1 MDSLD
6 RENQF
11 PTQHRVKR
19 IKLTHKRSFQHT
31 VKSRALSFSNHNA
44 SLERQNNKRPRTDDL
59 CKMPLKKR
67 CLTPLR
73 STIVQQTTFNQ
84 TPSKPIKR
92 KEKRDLWKDRKF
104 TSSLDLNY
112 KKKLEMRHGD
122 KIKNKRGCVIMEH
135 VRKRKNVSNCL
146 SSNLYE
152 TNPSTIFDGKIVK
165 VHWSSQQQKLHE
177 DFYIT
182 TDKGIYAWKPKTSEV
197 KLLHQTKV
205 ADSIL
210 HPDGRY
216 IFIVTG
222 NGVGFVY
229 DISDDIVIW
238 STCCV
243 SDTSCIAWYKN
254 SLFLGTTTGFLYSAK
269 CPNAKFFTKEI
280 HLQGERIQKLA
291 SAFKYLALATDR
303 KIRLFENFSFVQEYG
318 LNSKNIL
325 WSPFHDHLFFI
336 QTTPFQLC
344 LTDFQKEVAREISY
358 TVVDVT
364 WLRKKLVI
372 ASKTKIYFYQYDVSQ
387 FNKQFVEVQCL
398 GFPHGSINQICGGE
412 GNVLGVVYNDRQ
424 FCTLSTGSSKRKEH
438 KSTQRKGQIS
448 QFDDLFSTFNTIR

>member
-1 MDSLD
+1 MSLDSLD

-11 PTQHRVKR
+11 PLQHRVKR
-19 IKLTHKRSFQHT
+19 IKLTHKRSFAA
-31 VKSRALSFSNHNA
+31 KSRALSFSNQNA
-44 SLERQNNKRPRTDDL
+44 SKSLERQNNKRPRTDV

-73 STIVQQTTFNQ
+73 STIVQQTYGPTTLNR
-84 TPSKPIKR
+84 TPSKPVK
-92 KEKRDLWKDRKF
+92 RKF

-112 KKKLEMRHGD
+112 KKKLDMRHGN
-122 KIKNKRGCVIMEH
+122 KIKNKQGCVVMEH
-135 VRKRKNVSNCL
+135 VRKRRDVPNSL

-152 TNPSTIFDGKIVK
+152 TNPCTIFDGKIVK
-165 VHWSSQQQKLHE
+165 VHWSSQQQRLHE

-182 TDKGIYAWKPKTSEV
+182 TNKGIYAWKPKTSEV
-197 KLLHQTKV
+197 KLLHRAKV
-205 ADSIL
+205 ADSSL

-229 DISDDIVIW
+229 DITDDLVLW

-254 SLFLGTTTGFLYSAK
+254 TLFLGTTTGFLYSAK

-291 SAFKYLALATDR
+291 SASNYLALATDR

-344 LTDFQKEVAREISY
+344 LTDFQKEVARKINY

-372 ASKTKIYFYQYDVSQ
+372 ASKNKVYFYEHDVSQ
-387 FNKQFVEVQCL
+387 FNKRFGEVECL
-398 GFPHGSINQICGGE
+398 EFPHGSINQICGGE

-424 FCTLSTGSSKRKEH
+424 FCTLSTGNLNRKECQV
-438 KSTQRKGQIS
+438 KQTKGQIS
-448 QFDDLFSTFNTIR
+448 QFDDFFSTFNTIR